1 VFDPLPN
8 RAIPVSCD
16 QTVAANHA
24 IIRHEVRNS
33 AVRQAGSGEV
43 LINRQPWLAAKR
55 CAASGS
61 RSGDSICFPRAP
73 QAAQP

>member
-1 VFDPLPN
+1 VFDALPN
-8 RAIPVSCD
+8 RAISVSCD
-16 QTVAANHA
+16 QAVAAHA